1 MLSLRNVEL
10 RPTTYTYGGEVLG
23 RLEDG
28 RAIFVPYVMP
38 DEQVRVQ
45 LVEEK
50 RRYARGRLLE
60 VLEAAPGRIEP
71 RCRHYTQCG
80 GCHYQ
85 HITYETQLEI
95 KKDILSD
102 QLARIGK
109 ISRANVLACVPA
121 SPWNYRNQVQFHLTS
136 DGNLGFHAAGSGE
149 VIPIQECHLPE
160 SDINGIWPQLDFEA
174 LPELE
179 RIGLRLGAGGDL
191 QLVLESYDPKT
202 PELTVEDISISV
214 VHLSPAGS
222 LVLAGSQE
230 IVIEVLERPF
240 RVSAGAFFQV
250 NTTMAEKMVTHL
262 LERLPLQPDLTVLE
276 LYCGVGLFSA
286 FIAPRVARL
295 VGVEASAYAC
305 DDFEINLDEYD
316 NVELYQAQAEQVLPQ
331 LDLKPE
337 IVLVDPPREGL
348 ERSTLDGILALQPNT
363 LAYVSCDPATL
374 ARDARRLSQAGYQ
387 LLEVTPFDLFPQT
400 YHIESISLWQ
410 AID

>member
-1 MLSLRNVEL
+1 
-10 RPTTYTYGGEVLG
+10 
-23 RLEDG
+23 
-28 RAIFVPYVMP
+28 
-38 DEQVRVQ
+38 
-45 LVEEK
+45 
-50 RRYARGRLLE
+50 
-60 VLEAAPGRIEP
+60 
-71 RCRHYTQCG
+71 
-80 GCHYQ
+80 
-85 HITYETQLEI
+85 
-95 KKDILSD
+95 
-102 QLARIGK
+102 
-109 ISRANVLACVPA
+109 
-121 SPWNYRNQVQFHLTS
+121 
-136 DGNLGFHAAGSGE
+136 
-149 VIPIQECHLPE
+149 
-160 SDINGIWPQLDFEA
+160 
-174 LPELE
+174 
-179 RIGLRLGAGGDL
+179 
-191 QLVLESYDPKT
+191 
-202 PELTVEDISISV
+202 
-214 VHLSPAGS
+214 
-222 LVLAGSQE
+222 
-230 IVIEVLERPF
+230 
-240 RVSAGAFFQV
+240 
-250 NTTMAEKMVTHL
+250 MAEKMVTHL

-348 ERSTLDGILALQPNT
+348 ERSALDGILALQPNT

>member
-1 MLSLRNVEL
+1 
-10 RPTTYTYGGEVLG
+10 
-23 RLEDG
+23 
-28 RAIFVPYVMP
+28 
-38 DEQVRVQ
+38 
-45 LVEEK
+45 
-50 RRYARGRLLE
+50 

-85 HITYETQLEI
+85 HLTYDAQLEA
-95 KKDILSD
+95 KRDILRD

-109 ISRANVLACVPA
+109 IPQANVLASVPA
-121 SPWNYRNQVQFHLTS
+121 SPWNYRNHVQFHLTG
-136 DGNLGFHAAGSGE
+136 DGKLGYHAAGSGG

-160 SDINGIWPQLDFEA
+160 STINTIWPQLDFEA

-179 RIGLRLGAGGDL
+179 RIGLRLGAGDDL
-191 QLVLESYDPKT
+191 QLVLDSYDPRT
-202 PELTVEDISISV
+202 PELTVEDLPISV
-214 VHLSPAGS
+214 VHLSPAGP
-222 LVLAGSQE
+222 LVLAGSE
-230 IVIEVLERPF
+230 SIVIEVLERPF

-250 NTTMAEKMVTHL
+250 NTLMAGKMVAHL
-262 LERLPLQPDLTVLE
+262 LERLPLQPDSTVLE

-295 VGVEASAYAC
+295 VGVESSTYAC
-305 DDFEINLDEYD
+305 DDFVVNLDEYE
-316 NVELYQAQAEQVLPQ
+316 NVELYQAQAGQVLPQ
-331 LDLKPE
+331 LDLNPE

-348 ERSTLDGILALQPNT
+348 DRATLDGILALQPNT

-387 LLEVTPFDLFPQT
+387 LLEITPFDLFPQT

-410 AID
+410 PADNKDTEVNMALPT